1 VCVQTFASELAVE
14 AFYVAVILRFAGTN
28 KIEDHPLMIRPR
40 IEVTGYEVATA
51 INSIRR
57 WTADLATGALQ
68 GPDNIFTL
76 LPKPGIQCVREA

>member
-1 VCVQTFASELAVE
+1 
-14 AFYVAVILRFAGTN
+14 
-28 KIEDHPLMIRPR
+28 MIRPR

-51 INSIRR
+51 INSIHR

-68 GPDNIFTL
+68 GPDNIITL